1 MFSFDASAQ
10 DFDCET
16 SPNEFLRCWSFGSL
30 ISLLESATLQVFW
43 TCKTKGA
50 QPQRSGDFLKLANCQ
65 YWKMADSKKLHS
77 CLGFYNPTKKIKR
90 LYGFLFQFSIL
101 FFLFLAPLLSKIWG
115 VIWDG
120 IQKSNFFG
128 CNGSCSPITR
138 STLHYQKEPSKSF
151 WRSGVR
157 ATSSIVHSEDVY
169 LLIQEMRAYLQWY
182 KKNGAEPF
190 FHRKSGRVV
199 LSLLHV
205 EHKGKAE
212 FVRGINC
219 EVSLPTGSICAERA
233 AIANARTS
241 FPSMIRKQMKGIA
254 VLEVPLLNL
263 GTNILN
269 CFY

>member
-1 MFSFDASAQ
+1 M
-10 DFDCET
+10 
-16 SPNEFLRCWSFGSL
+16 SL
-30 ISLLESATLQVFW
+30 SIFY
-43 TCKTKGA
+43 
-50 QPQRSGDFLKLANCQ
+50 LA
-65 YWKMADSKKLHS
+65 
-77 CLGFYNPTKKIKR
+77 
-90 LYGFLFQFSIL
+90 
-101 FFLFLAPLLSKIWG
+101 FLFLAPFLSKIWG

-128 CNGSCSPITR
+128 CNGSCSPITW